1 MSFSSGVKKE
11 LCNVE
16 GSIRHCDM
24 GEVAGILNTCG
35 EFSVNQIKIQTE
47 SAIVAKR
54 IFLLI
59 KKNFNIHSQIAIRKN
74 IKFKRSRVYCIEIN
88 QQVQKILQ
96 ATGLWTQTKSG
107 VIIQKKINTA
117 VLQSTCCKRAYIR
130 GAFLASGSVSDP
142 SKSYHMEFVCQSNE
156 LAQGLSNIINFF
168 ELQAKI
174 IHRKGHYIVYLK
186 KGGNIVDLLNIMG
199 AHGSLMDL
207 ENLRIVKDVCNNVN
221 RFVNCETANLIKTV
235 DAAVKQIEDIR
246 VIMEHK
252 GLDSLSEQL
261 AEVARVRIQYPE
273 ASLKEIGAMLSP
285 SVGKS
290 GVNHRLRKISDIAA
304 MLRHI

>member
-11 LCNVE
+11 LCYVDS
-16 GSIRHCDM
+16 GARHCDM
-24 GEVAGILNTCG
+24 GEIAAILNTCG
-35 EFSVNQIKIQTE
+35 EFSHSYIKIQTE

-54 IFLLI
+54 VFLLI
-59 KKNFNIHSQIAIRKN
+59 KKNFGIHSKITIRKN
-74 IKFKRSRVYCIEIN
+74 IKFKRSRVYCIEISEYSD
-88 QQVQKILQ
+88 KILQ
-96 ATGLWTQTKSG
+96 ATGLWTQNKSG
-107 VIIQKKINTA
+107 VIIHKQIDTNVT
-117 VLQSTCCKRAYIR
+117 QSTCCKRAYIR
-130 GAFLASGSVSDP
+130 GAFLAGGSVTDP
-142 SKSYHMEFVCQSNE
+142 SKSYHMEFVCQSSV
-156 LAQGLSNIINFF
+156 LARGLSNIINFF
-168 ELQAKI
+168 ELQAKAI
-174 IHRKGHYIVYLK
+174 QRKGHYIVYLK

-199 AHGSLMDL
+199 AHTSLMDL

-246 VIMEHK
+246 LIMECK

-304 MLRHI
+304 MLKQG